1 MKVKLANIEVIEK
14 LQMKK
19 KEKDSIRISDLKCER
34 CGSFFEMSY
43 KIFTKKKTEN
53 LPFLCKKCRLSETY
67 YKSNDKRQK
76 TLKNKYGVTN
86 NLHIKSVEQKIKDGW
101 IEKYGVDNPAKS
113 DEIIAKQK
121 ETIKKHTDEQKKLAT
136 EKTKKTRQFKYGT
149 YFSKE
154 KIEKTNK
161 TLIEKYGSLENAYK
175 QRYEK
180 IQNVFQSK
188 YGTKYPLMFYSHKKY
203 GFDDNLF
210 DSSWELAYYIWLK
223 DKGISFE
230 YHTQKIEYIGDDGK
244 NHTYFPDFIV
254 NGKIVEIKGDHF
266 FNEKGEP
273 FNKYTKRSW
282 KAKYDLILQKG
293 GQIFRFEDIKP
304 YLSYV
309 KENYGDGFL
318 KQWKIK

>member
-1 MKVKLANIEVIEK
+1 
-14 LQMKK
+14 
-19 KEKDSIRISDLKCER
+19 
-34 CGSFFEMSY
+34 
-43 KIFTKKKTEN
+43 
-53 LPFLCKKCRLSETY
+53 
-67 YKSNDKRQK
+67 
-76 TLKNKYGVTN
+76 
-86 NLHIKSVEQKIKDGW
+86 
-101 IEKYGVDNPAKS
+101 
-113 DEIIAKQK
+113 
-121 ETIKKHTDEQKKLAT
+121 
-136 EKTKKTRQFKYGT
+136 
-149 YFSKE
+149 
-154 KIEKTNK
+154 
-161 TLIEKYGSLENAYK
+161 
-175 QRYEK
+175 
-180 IQNVFQSK
+180 
-188 YGTKYPLMFYSHKKY
+188 MFYSHKKY
-203 GFDDNLF
+203 GFDNNLF

-254 NGKIVEIKGDHF
+254 NGKIVEIKSDHF

>member
-101 IEKYGVDNPAKS
+101 IEKS
-113 DEIIAKQK
+113 
-121 ETIKKHTDEQKKLAT
+121 
-136 EKTKKTRQFKYGT
+136 KKTRQLKYGA

-161 TLIEKYGSLENAYK
+161 ALIEKYGSLENAYK

-203 GFDDNLF
+203 GFDNNLF

-244 NHTYFPDFIV
+244 NHIYFPDFIV

>member
-101 IEKYGVDNPAKS
+101 TEKSKKTKQLKYGA
-113 DEIIAKQK
+113 
-121 ETIKKHTDEQKKLAT
+121 
-136 EKTKKTRQFKYGT
+136 

-244 NHTYFPDFIV
+244 NHIYFPDFIV

>member
-43 KIFTKKKTEN
+43 KIFTKKKAEN

-67 YKSNDKRQK
+67 YKSNGKRQK
-76 TLKNKYGVTN
+76 TLN
-86 NLHIKSVEQKIKDGW
+86 NLHIKNVEQKIKDGW
-101 IEKYGVDNPAKS
+101 IEKS
-113 DEIIAKQK
+113 
-121 ETIKKHTDEQKKLAT
+121 
-136 EKTKKTRQFKYGT
+136 KKTRQLKYGA

-203 GFDDNLF
+203 GFDNNLF

>member
-34 CGSFFEMSY
+34 CGLFFEMSY

-53 LPFLCKKCRLSETY
+53 LPFFCKKCRLSETY

-76 TLKNKYGVTN
+76 TLN
-86 NLHIKSVEQKIKDGW
+86 NLHIKNVEQKIKDGW
-101 IEKYGVDNPAKS
+101 IEKS
-113 DEIIAKQK
+113 
-121 ETIKKHTDEQKKLAT
+121 
-136 EKTKKTRQFKYGT
+136 KKTRQLKYGA

-161 TLIEKYGSLENAYK
+161 ALIEKYGSLENAYK

-203 GFDDNLF
+203 GFDNNLF

-304 YLSYV
+304 YLSYI

>member
-86 NLHIKSVEQKIKDGW
+86 NLHVNNVEQKIKDGW
-101 IEKYGVDNPAKS
+101 IEKS
-113 DEIIAKQK
+113 
-121 ETIKKHTDEQKKLAT
+121 
-136 EKTKKTRQFKYGT
+136 KKTRQLKYGA

-161 TLIEKYGSLENAYK
+161 ALIEKYGSLENAYK

-203 GFDDNLF
+203 GFDNNLF

-304 YLSYV
+304 YLNYV

>member
-76 TLKNKYGVTN
+76 TLN
-86 NLHIKSVEQKIKDGW
+86 NLHIKNVEQKIKDGW
-101 IEKYGVDNPAKS
+101 IEKS
-113 DEIIAKQK
+113 
-121 ETIKKHTDEQKKLAT
+121 
-136 EKTKKTRQFKYGT
+136 KKTRQLKYGA

-203 GFDDNLF
+203 GFDNNLF

-244 NHTYFPDFIV
+244 NHIYFPDFIV

>member
-1 MKVKLANIEVIEK
+1 MKVKFANIEVIEK

-19 KEKDSIRISDLKCER
+19 KEKDSIKISDLKCER

-43 KIFTKKKTEN
+43 KIFTKKKVEN
-53 LPFLCKKCRLSETY
+53 LPFLCKKCRLSEF
-67 YKSNDKRQK
+67 NDKRQSAAD
-76 TLKNKYGVTN
+76 
-86 NLHIKSVEQKIKDGW
+86 NLHIKNVEQKIKDGW
-101 IEKYGVDNPAKS
+101 IEKYGVDETAKS
-113 DEIIAKQK
+113 DGIIAKQK
-121 ETIKKHTDEQKKLAT
+121 ETIKKHTDEQKKSAI
-136 EKTKKTRQFKYGT
+136 EKSKKTRQLKYGA

-154 KIEKTNK
+154 KIKKTNQA
-161 TLIEKYGSLENAYK
+161 LIEKYGSIENAY
-175 QRYEK
+175 RIRLEK
-180 IQNVFQSK
+180 IQNVFQNK
-188 YGTKYPLMFYSHKKY
+188 YGTKYPLTFHSHKKY

-230 YHTQKIEYIGDDGK
+230 YHTQKIDYIGDDGK
-244 NHTYFPDFIV
+244 NHVYFPDFIV

-273 FNKYTKRSW
+273 YNKYTKSSW

-293 GQIFRFEDIKP
+293 GQILKFEDVKP
-304 YLSYV
+304 YLNYV

>member
-101 IEKYGVDNPAKS
+101 TEKSKKTKQLKYGA
-113 DEIIAKQK
+113 
-121 ETIKKHTDEQKKLAT
+121 
-136 EKTKKTRQFKYGT
+136 

>member
-67 YKSNDKRQK
+67 YKSSNDKRQK
-76 TLKNKYGVTN
+76 TLN
-86 NLHIKSVEQKIKDGW
+86 NLHIKNVEQKIKDGW
-101 IEKYGVDNPAKS
+101 IEKS
-113 DEIIAKQK
+113 
-121 ETIKKHTDEQKKLAT
+121 
-136 EKTKKTRQFKYGT
+136 KKTRQLKYGA

-161 TLIEKYGSLENAYK
+161 ALIEKYGSLENAYK

-203 GFDDNLF
+203 GFDNNLF

>member
-53 LPFLCKKCRLSETY
+53 LPFLCKKCRLSETH

-101 IEKYGVDNPAKS
+101 IEKS
-113 DEIIAKQK
+113 
-121 ETIKKHTDEQKKLAT
+121 
-136 EKTKKTRQFKYGT
+136 KKTRQLKYGA

-161 TLIEKYGSLENAYK
+161 ALIEKYGSLENAYK

-203 GFDDNLF
+203 GFDNNLF

-254 NGKIVEIKGDHF
+254 NGKIVEIKSDHF

>member
-86 NLHIKSVEQKIKDGW
+86 NLHVNNVEQKIKDGW
-101 IEKYGVDNPAKS
+101 IEKS
-113 DEIIAKQK
+113 
-121 ETIKKHTDEQKKLAT
+121 
-136 EKTKKTRQFKYGT
+136 KKTRQLKYGA

-161 TLIEKYGSLENAYK
+161 ALIEKYGSLENAYK

-203 GFDDNLF
+203 GFDNNLF

>member
-53 LPFLCKKCRLSETY
+53 LHFLCNKCRLSETY

-76 TLKNKYGVTN
+76 TLN
-86 NLHIKSVEQKIKDGW
+86 NLHIKNVEQKIKDGW
-101 IEKYGVDNPAKS
+101 IEKS
-113 DEIIAKQK
+113 
-121 ETIKKHTDEQKKLAT
+121 
-136 EKTKKTRQFKYGT
+136 KKTRQLKYGA

-161 TLIEKYGSLENAYK
+161 ALIEKYGSLENAYK

-203 GFDDNLF
+203 GFDNNLF

-244 NHTYFPDFIV
+244 NHIYFPDFIV